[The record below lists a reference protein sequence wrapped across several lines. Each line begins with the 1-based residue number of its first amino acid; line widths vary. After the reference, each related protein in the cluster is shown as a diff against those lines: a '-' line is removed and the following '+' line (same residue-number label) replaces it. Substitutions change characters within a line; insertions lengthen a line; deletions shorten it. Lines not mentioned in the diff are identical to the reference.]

1 MESLNGKEAIFC
13 RLSAKNGFLNV
24 ETFHVIV
31 LPDESGQEAESL
43 GQSWQEA
50 IDCG

>member
-1 MESLNGKEAIFC
+1 MSG
-13 RLSAKNGFLNV
+13 LSAKNGFLTV

-31 LPDESGQEAESL
+31 LLDESGQEAESL

-50 IDCG
+50 TCIYQGQQSGQEAR